1 MRARRPTSAM
11 PRSFLCCERAFC
23 CSMVVMWPVLMQ
35 CWLMWCAPMWFD
47 AVWLLVLCHVTWCNA
62 MSCDVRSRV
71 ELSSVVPCNG
81 MEPKMPLV
89 LRSHCVFEVVIQS
102 TILYY
107 KALLCTAKYYSSTTL
122 YYTVLQRATPVLHCT
137 TKRHSWLMSVAYE
150 TSFTM
155 RGATGVI
162 LQRHEILHLPRKMT
176 VMIDPRH
183 IRNVIYNER
192 SNRNHNPS
200 SPNTAPATQNECHQW
215 SASHMKRHLE
225 CAEQAKSTSN
235 LTKYCACHAK
245 WISWLIRVTY
255 ETSFPMR
262 GASKVTLQT
271 NQLLR
276 LPRKMNLMIDP
287 RRIWNV
293 I

>member
-1 MRARRPTSAM
+1 MGGSSVHRSLLRRDFRYRQLQIAPFQAPARWLWEKEYPPKISLKIQVVPGRAGGGSFTRKKNYIAKKEFAYRMCARRPTSAM
-11 PRSFLCCERAFC
+11 PKPCLCCERAFC

-81 MEPKMPLV
+81 MEPKMRLV
-89 LRSHCVFEVVIQS
+89 LRSHCVFAVVIQS

-122 YYTVLQRATPVLHCT
+122 YYTVLQRATPV
-137 TKRHSWLMSVAYE
+137 
-150 TSFTM
+150 
-155 RGATGVI
+155 
-162 LQRHEILHLPRKMT
+162 
-176 VMIDPRH
+176 
-183 IRNVIYNER
+183 
-192 SNRNHNPS
+192 
-200 SPNTAPATQNECHQW
+200 
-215 SASHMKRHLE
+215 
-225 CAEQAKSTSN
+225 
-235 LTKYCACHAK
+235 
-245 WISWLIRVTY
+245 Y

-271 NQLLR
+271 HQLLR
-276 LPRKMNLMIDP
+276 VPRKMNLMIDP